1 MSRNVSAARA
11 HSAKK
16 SHIPTMHQPTLRWRK
31 ISIIRVSSCWRW
43 RGDWGAGRR
52 WGGLRL
58 DSLPVFSTATHSKSA
73 ATPPHIPPP
82 SPQPLLRQTI
92 IIFPPI
98 SVPLHV
104 STAANIIREVSASA
118 PHSGKSNLP
127 RFPSA
132 ELRSSFKQ
140 GQQGKKHWVKD
151 DDVHAGKKGKKAP
164 QCGRWRVEG
173 GLPWERRPTCVGCT
187 RGDTRNG
194 TTHSKTRTQQKTE
207 EGWGGGNTEQHSD
220 PPSWLQGQNFTPSVS
235 PRRTRMYRKVTDTYL
250 MPYSSEEYTR
260 GWRKGQAVPGR
271 AMPGRQE
278 APRHRP
284 GSQETHAV
292 TAEQKHCTGVM
303 KAWRIKALSCS
314 HKTWSGECC
323 IDHMYCGAR
332 LQSVLLIYL
341 IHLFL
346 CVDSFVPL
354 HPSRE

>member
-11 HSAKK
+11 HSAIK
-16 SHIPTMHQPTLRWRK
+16 SHIPTMHQPTLWWRK

-43 RGDWGAGRR
+43 RGDWGSGRR

-58 DSLPVFSTATHSKSA
+58 DSLPVFSTATHSKST

-82 SPQPLLRQTI
+82 SPQPPLRQTI

-118 PHSGKSNLP
+118 PHSGKSNMP

-132 ELRSSFKQ
+132 ELRCSFKQ

-164 QCGRWRVEG
+164 QCGWWRVEG
-173 GLPWERRPTCVGCT
+173 GLPWERRPTCVGCK

-194 TTHSKTRTQQKTE
+194 TTHSKTRTQQKTQ

-250 MPYSSEEYTR
+250 MPYSSEDYTR
-260 GWRKGQAVPGR
+260 GWRKGQAVPGQGHAGPAGSTAALPR
-271 AMPGRQE
+271 ESRDTCSDSRTE
-278 APRHRP
+278 AQHRCDEGLENK
-284 GSQETHAV
+284 GS
-292 TAEQKHCTGVM
+292 
-303 KAWRIKALSCS
+303 L
-314 HKTWSGECC
+314 
-323 IDHMYCGAR
+323 
-332 LQSVLLIYL
+332 LQSQDLKWRMLHWSHVLWCTASVSSSYL
-341 IHLFL
+341 FNSSLSVCGFL
-346 CVDSFVPL
+346 CATTPQ
-354 HPSRE
+354 